1 MTVCPHT
8 PNTTPAT
15 PVTLNLFQGPFRPMR
30 RSVVGQQDRA
40 VAPSTLATA
49 PAARWMLKQVQ
60 HDEFVQEGV
69 K

>member
-1 MTVCPHT
+1 
-8 PNTTPAT
+8 
-15 PVTLNLFQGPFRPMR
+15 MR